1 MIAETGE
8 VPAFPEV
15 QPFADNWSY
24 LKAEL
29 AWLDRVLM
37 RSLAKQRQN
46 NQEIDRVAKSAADRS
61 TSHWWKGFIAID
73 PSKGGSLA
81 PKNTPQIIHPLGR
94 YGDRLEVNR
103 AQNIHLAIPTLCDR
117 LELGHFER
125 DLLIL
130 CLAPEISRRYERIYT
145 FLNND
150 ETNCRQPTVDLALRL
165 FCRSDA
171 EWRNAR
177 STLSATSPL
186 IKRKIIQLYL
196 PASGTSRSLLAK
208 AMLLSEKAATYLLSE
223 DISIET
229 VLPKPRKRK

>member
-1 MIAETGE
+1 MIPETGE
-8 VPAFPEV
+8 VPTFPEV

-37 RSLAKQRQN
+37 RSLSKQRQS

-73 PSKGGSLA
+73 PSKGGSLV
-81 PKNTPQIIHPLGR
+81 PNHPPQITHPLGR
-94 YGDRLEVNR
+94 YGDRLEASHHHHIR
-103 AQNIHLAIPTLCDR
+103 LAIPTLCDR
-117 LELGHFER
+117 LELGNFER

-177 STLSATSPL
+177 SRLSPQSPL

-196 PASGTSRSLLAK
+196 PPNSTARSLLSK
-208 AMLLSEKAATYLLSE
+208 AMLLSDKAVNYLLSE
-223 DISIET
+223 DLPIEAI
-229 VLPKPRKRK
+229 VPKPRAKK

>member
-1 MIAETGE
+1 MIPETGE

-186 IKRKIIQLYL
+186 IKMKIIQ
-196 PASGTSRSLLAK
+196 
-208 AMLLSEKAATYLLSE
+208 
-223 DISIET
+223 
-229 VLPKPRKRK
+229 

>member
-1 MIAETGE
+1 LQA
-8 VPAFPEV
+8 PAQFSRVFWFLSHTCPLV
-15 QPFADNWSY
+15 QT
-24 LKAEL
+24 K
-29 AWLDRVLM
+29 
-37 RSLAKQRQN
+37 
-46 NQEIDRVAKSAADRS
+46 
-61 TSHWWKGFIAID
+61 
-73 PSKGGSLA
+73 
-81 PKNTPQIIHPLGR
+81 
-94 YGDRLEVNR
+94 
-103 AQNIHLAIPTLCDR
+103 DR
-117 LELGHFER
+117 LELGAFER

-177 STLSATSPL
+177 STFSATSPL

-196 PASGTSRSLLAK
+196 PTTSTARSLLSK
-208 AMLLSEKAATYLLSE
+208 AILLSEKAATYLLSE
-223 DISIET
+223 DIPIET

>member
-8 VPAFPEV
+8 VPTFPDV

-24 LKAEL
+24 LKSEL

-37 RSLAKQRQN
+37 RSLSKQRQS
-46 NQEIDRVAKSAADRS
+46 NQEIDRVAKSPVDRS

-73 PSKGGSLA
+73 PSKSGSLV
-81 PKNTPQIIHPLGR
+81 PQQPTQNQHPLGR
-94 YGDRLEVNR
+94 YGDRLE
-103 AQNIHLAIPTLCDR
+103 ASLHQNIRLAIPILCDR

-130 CLAPEISRRYERIYT
+130 CLAPEISRRYERLYT

-150 ETNCRQPTVDLALRL
+150 DINCRQPTVDLALRL

-171 EWRNAR
+171 EWCNAR
-177 STLSATSPL
+177 SKLSLTSPL
-186 IKRKIIQLYL
+186 IKRKILKLYL
-196 PASGTSRSLLAK
+196 PDHSTARSLL
-208 AMLLSEKAATYLLSE
+208 S
-223 DISIET
+223 
-229 VLPKPRKRK
+229 R

>member
-8 VPAFPEV
+8 VYPLPVV

-37 RSLAKQRQN
+37 RSLSKQRQN
-46 NQEIDRVAKSAADRS
+46 NQEVDRVARSALDRS

-73 PSKGGSLA
+73 PSKGGSLV
-81 PKNTPQIIHPLGR
+81 PQNPPQPLHPLGR
-94 YGDRLEVNR
+94 YGNRLEVSR
-103 AQNIHLAIPTLCDR
+103 AHNIRLALPELCD
-117 LELGHFER
+117 LLGLSHFER

-130 CLAPEISRRYERIYT
+130 GLAPEISRRYEKLYS

-150 ETNCRQPTVDLALRL
+150 ETNCKQPTVDLALRL

-171 EWRNAR
+171 EWRSAR

-186 IKRKIIQLYL
+186 IKRKIVQLY
-196 PASGTSRSLLAK
+196 PIPNNTARSLLSK
-208 AMLLSEKAATYLLSE
+208 AMLLSEKTVTYLLSE
-223 DISIET
+223 DLPIESII
-229 VLPKPRKRK
+229 PKPRKR

>member
-8 VPAFPEV
+8 VPTFPDV

-37 RSLAKQRQN
+37 RSLSKQRQS
-46 NQEIDRVAKSAADRS
+46 NQEIDRVAKSPVDRS

-73 PSKGGSLA
+73 PSKGGSLV
-81 PKNTPQIIHPLGR
+81 PQQTPQNQHPLGR
-94 YGDRLEVNR
+94 YGDRIEASR
-103 AQNIHLAIPTLCDR
+103 HQNIRLAIPTLCDR
-117 LELGHFER
+117 LELSHFER

-130 CLAPEISRRYERIYT
+130 CLAPEISRRYERLYT

-150 ETNCRQPTVDLALRL
+150 DTNCRQPTVDLALRL

-177 STLSATSPL
+177 NKFSPQSPL
-186 IKRKIIQLYL
+186 IKHKILKLYL
-196 PASGTSRSLLAK
+196 PEYNTARSLLSK
-208 AMLLSEKAATYLLSE
+208 AMLLSEKAVTYLLSE
-223 DISIET
+223 DLPIET
-229 VLPKPRKRK
+229 VIPKPRKR

>member
-8 VPAFPEV
+8 VPTFPDV

-37 RSLAKQRQN
+37 RSLSKQRQT
-46 NQEIDRVAKSAADRS
+46 NQEIDRVAKSPADRS

-73 PSKGGSLA
+73 PSKGGSLV
-81 PKNTPQIIHPLGR
+81 PKSPPQIAHPLGR
-94 YGDRLEVNR
+94 YGDRLEASQN
-103 AQNIHLAIPTLCDR
+103 QNIRLAIPTLCDR

-125 DLLIL
+125 DLLII
-130 CLAPEISRRYERIYT
+130 CLAPEISRRYERLYT

-150 ETNCRQPTVDLALRL
+150 DTNCRQPTVDLALRL
-165 FCRSDA
+165 FCRSDT

-177 STLSATSPL
+177 SKLSATSPL
-186 IKRKIIQLYL
+186 IKRKILKLYL
-196 PASGTSRSLLAK
+196 PDRSTARSLLSK
-208 AMLLSEKAATYLLSE
+208 AMLLSDKAVTYLLSE
-223 DISIET
+223 DLPIEAII
-229 VLPKPRKRK
+229 PKPRKS

>member
-8 VPAFPEV
+8 APTFPDV

-37 RSLAKQRQN
+37 RSLSKQRQT
-46 NQEIDRVAKSAADRS
+46 NQEIDRVAKSPADRS

-73 PSKGGSLA
+73 PSKGGSLV
-81 PKNTPQIIHPLGR
+81 PKSPPQIAHPLGR
-94 YGDRLEVNR
+94 YGDRLEASQN
-103 AQNIHLAIPTLCDR
+103 QNIRLAIPTLCDR

-130 CLAPEISRRYERIYT
+130 CLAPEISRRYERLYT

-150 ETNCRQPTVDLALRL
+150 DTNCRQPTVDLALRL
-165 FCRSDA
+165 FCRSDT

-177 STLSATSPL
+177 SKLSATSPL
-186 IKRKIIQLYL
+186 IKRKILKLYL
-196 PASGTSRSLLAK
+196 PDRSTARSLLSK
-208 AMLLSEKAATYLLSE
+208 AMLLSDKAVTYLLSE
-223 DISIET
+223 DLPIEAII
-229 VLPKPRKRK
+229 PKPRKS